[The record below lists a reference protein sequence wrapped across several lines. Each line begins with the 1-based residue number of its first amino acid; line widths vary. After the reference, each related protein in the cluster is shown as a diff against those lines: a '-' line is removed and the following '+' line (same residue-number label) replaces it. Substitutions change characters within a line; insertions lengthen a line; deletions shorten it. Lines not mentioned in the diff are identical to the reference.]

1 LFFRLRCRLRPT
13 RRPLRRVAV
22 AAGMPPAVGVAADM
36 RPGAVAAGMP
46 AVAVILAAA
55 CMLAAAILVA
65 AVCVP
70 EEEAR
75 ITSARHRQHPDRL
88 RSQVRV
94 AIDL

>member
-1 LFFRLRCRLRPT
+1 MFFRLRCRLRPT
-13 RRPLRRVAV
+13 RPLRKAVGVADTVVGVPVDMPPVAV
-22 AAGMPPAVGVAADM
+22 AAA
-36 RPGAVAAGMP
+36 MP
-46 AVAVILAAA
+46 AEAVILAAAAA

-70 EEEAR
+70 AEEAR

>member
-13 RRPLRRVAV
+13 RPLRKVVGVADTVVAV
-22 AAGMPPAVGVAADM
+22 AAGMPAE
-36 RPGAVAAGMP
+36 
-46 AVAVILAAA
+46 AVILAVAA

-65 AVCVP
+65 GVCVP

>member
-1 LFFRLRCRLRPT
+1 LFSRLRCRLRPT
-13 RRPLRRVAV
+13 RPLRKAVGVADTVVGVAVDMPPVAV
-22 AAGMPPAVGVAADM
+22 AAGMPAE
-36 RPGAVAAGMP
+36 
-46 AVAVILAAA
+46 AVILAAAA

-70 EEEAR
+70 AEEAR

>member
-13 RRPLRRVAV
+13 RPLRKAVVVAADMLPVVAV
-22 AAGMPPAVGVAADM
+22 DM
-36 RPGAVAAGMP
+36 RPGAAAAAMP
-46 AVAVILAAA
+46 AEAVILAAA